1 MNIPQIKFVAMTL
14 KENIDLV
21 KWLYFENNGA
31 LEVFYYVVQYFP
43 ELSSIRPDS
52 SKEEIYKVIEKV
64 VSKDYNKYEERIKAE
79 AKRYNDIWKKY
90 NNRYFEALSKYLNIS
105 FPENIKIIEASVG
118 LTPVAPRYLDTFT
131 FSIPTG
137 IKDSK
142 LVEIASH
149 ETCHFLWF
157 QKWKDLYP
165 NCPRREYDS
174 PYNPWQ
180 YSEMV
185 VDPIL
190 NSKEIHPILSV
201 DAKGYDSFYEIK
213 DKEGLYMMDVL
224 KSIYE
229 TEKSIEEKIEVGYKY
244 ICSVLSKSKT
254 K

>member
-1 MNIPQIKFVAMTL
+1 MNLPQIKFVTMTE

-21 KWLYFENNGA
+21 KWLYFENNGS
-31 LEVFYYVVQYFP
+31 LDVFSYTIQYFP
-43 ELSSIRPDS
+43 SLASIRPDS
-52 SKEEIYKVIEKV
+52 SKEEIYTIIENV
-64 VSKDYNKYEERIKAE
+64 VSRDYHKYEERIKSE
-79 AKRYNDIWKKY
+79 VKRYNDIWKKY
-90 NNRYFEALSKYLNIS
+90 NDQYFEALSEYLNIS
-105 FPENIKIIEASVG
+105 FPESVKIVKASVG
-118 LTPVAPRYLDTFT
+118 LTPVAPRNLDTFD
-131 FSIPTG
+131 FSISTG

-157 QKWKDLYP
+157 QKWKELYP

-174 PYNPWQ
+174 PYHPWQ

-190 NSKEIHPILSV
+190 NSKEIQPILGV

-213 DKEGLYMMDVL
+213 DHDHSYMMDVL
-224 KSIYE
+224 KDIYK
-229 TEKSIEEKIEVGYKY
+229 TDKSIEEKIEAGYEY
-244 ICSVLSKSKT
+244 VCSVLQKGKT